1 MANQKRKFLF
11 QLNHPAHYHLFKNS
25 IDELENRGHEIL
37 ITIKEKD
44 ILKKLVSG
52 RNYIQISKG
61 KGYRKKNIGSIL
73 SSLFL
78 RNQELLKVARK
89 FKPDMMIGTSPE
101 IGQIR
106 YLVGCPAIFF
116 GEDDVNLSPIMYLGA
131 LSCYP
136 LFSRIVSPTGV
147 NNSIWNRKTSFYHG
161 YQKLAYL
168 HPNRFTPDRSKV
180 HIAEN
185 KKFFLL
191 RFASLAAYHDL
202 NASGINDHIARDLID
217 KLRQHGEVLISAERP
232 LPEDL
237 EPYRFQGNLQ
247 DIHHYMY
254 YAHLY
259 IGDSQSMAVE
269 ASMLG
274 TPNIR
279 YSDFVGKI
287 TVLEDLEHRY
297 GLTKGIHTDHRE
309 QLFVYLDKL
318 LQEADLVQKQKEK
331 RKQLLKEKIDVTGF
345 MLWFFENY
353 PESVK
358 ELKNNPDLQKQFL
371 LQH

>member
-1 MANQKRKFLF
+1 MEGQKSKFLF
-11 QLNHPAHYHLFKNS
+11 QLNHPAHYHLFKHS
-25 IDELENRGHEIL
+25 IDGLESLGHEVL

-61 KGYRKKNIGSIL
+61 NGYRKKNIPSIL

-78 RNQELLKVARK
+78 RNQELLKVVRK

-106 YLVGCPAIFF
+106 FFAKSPAVFF

-136 LFSRIVSPTGV
+136 FFSRIVSPAGV
-147 NNSIWNRKTSFYHG
+147 NNSIWNRKTSFYQG

-168 HPNRFTPDRSKV
+168 HPNRFTPDRDKV
-180 HIAEN
+180 HIPEN

-202 NASGINDHIARDLID
+202 NANGINDHIARDLIRLL
-217 KLRQHGEVLISAERP
+217 KPHGEVLISAERP

-237 EPYRFQGNLQ
+237 EPYRFQGNLH

-297 GLTKGIHTDHRE
+297 GLTKGIHTDNRE
-309 QLFVYLDKL
+309 QLFSYLNEWL
-318 LQEADLVQKQKEK
+318 EEPDLVKKQKEK
-331 RKQLLKEKIDVTGF
+331 RKHLLREKIDVTGF

-353 PESVK
+353 PKGIK
-358 ELKNNPDLQKQFL
+358 ELKNNPDLQKQFM

>member
-1 MANQKRKFLF
+1 MAEQKGKFLF
-11 QLNHPAHYHLFKNS
+11 QLNHPAHFHLFKHS
-25 IDELENRGHEIL
+25 IDELENRGHEVL

-52 RNYIQISKG
+52 RQFIQISKG
-61 KGYRKKNIGSIL
+61 KGYRKKNIRSIL
-73 SSLFL
+73 SSLFQ
-78 RNQELLKVARK
+78 RNKELLKVVREY
-89 FKPDMMIGTSPE
+89 KPDMMIGTSPE

-106 YLVGCPAIFF
+106 YLVKTPAIFF

-136 LFSRIVSPTGV
+136 LFSRIVSPKGV
-147 NNSIWNRKTSFYHG
+147 NNSIWNRKTSFYQG

-202 NASGINDHIARDLID
+202 NATGINDHIARDLI
-217 KLRQHGEVLISAERP
+217 KILEPHGEVIISAERP
-232 LPEDL
+232 LPDDL
-237 EPYRFQGNLQ
+237 EPYRFKGNLL

-254 YAHLY
+254 YTQLY

-287 TVLEDLEHRY
+287 TVLEDLEHKY
-297 GLTKGIHTDHRE
+297 GLTKGVHTSDKE
-309 QLFVYLDKL
+309 GLFTTLNGMLKNENL
-318 LQEADLVQKQKEK
+318 IKNQREK
-331 RKQLLKEKIDVTGF
+331 RARLLKEKIDVTGF

-358 ELKNNPDLQKQFL
+358 TLKTNPEIEKRFISGN
-371 LQH
+371 